1 MNKKA
6 EAFIKYLDDKK
17 ITCFAIEQISED
29 KLNTVVFRSHIVV
42 EGQRLP
48 TLVMLDSSI
57 YGMLR
62 VQLAA
67 NAVNET
73 NEVAILREINKVNRQ
88 YKVFK
93 YYLTDDGS
101 LYLDSCLL
109 CQNGRLEGD
118 MIYTVLDVIIKHL
131 EKEYKKIM
139 QLIWRA
145 N

>member
-6 EAFIKYLDDKK
+6 EAFIKYLDNNK

-48 TLVMLDSSI
+48 TLVILDSSI

-67 NAVNET
+67 NAVNES

-93 YYLTDDGS
+93 YDGS

-131 EKEYKKIM
+131 EKEYKRIM
-139 QLIWRA
+139 QLIWQA

>member
-6 EAFIKYLDDKK
+6 EAFVKYLDYKK

-48 TLVMLDSSI
+48 TLVILDSSI

-101 LYLDSCLL
+101 LYLDSCL
-109 CQNGRLEGD
+109 RSE
-118 MIYTVLDVIIKHL
+118 
-131 EKEYKKIM
+131 E
-139 QLIWRA
+139 RR
-145 N
+145 

>member
-1 MNKKA
+1 
-6 EAFIKYLDDKK
+6 
-17 ITCFAIEQISED
+17 
-29 KLNTVVFRSHIVV
+29 
-42 EGQRLP
+42 
-48 TLVMLDSSI
+48 
-57 YGMLR
+57 MLR

-67 NAVNET
+67 NAVNES

-101 LYLDSCLL
+101 LFLDSCLL
-109 CQNGRLEGD
+109 CQNGMLEGD

-131 EKEYKKIM
+131 EKEYKRIM
-139 QLIWRA
+139 QLIWQA

>member
-48 TLVMLDSSI
+48 TLVILDSSI

-67 NAVNET
+67 NA
-73 NEVAILREINKVNRQ
+73 
-88 YKVFK
+88 
-93 YYLTDDGS
+93 GS

-139 QLIWRA
+139 QLIWQA